1 MNSGETNEF
10 EARYNAR
17 VAKIR
22 KAAAIALKEL
32 DRLRSGGPVAREAF
46 DAEVARITQEKLQPY
61 GCDLIV
67 HSVGDGAP
75 AIPDQGPEHE
85 ERIRSNQKFFPSR
98 QWSLAPSKSGLGSV
112 WSLFE

>member
-10 EARYNAR
+10 ETKYNAR

-32 DRLRSGGPVAREAF
+32 DRLRSAGPVAQEVF

-61 GCDLIV
+61 GCNLVVHRTDDGIARFLIKVQSTGREYDLIK
-67 HSVGDGAP
+67 S
-75 AIPDQGPEHE
+75 
-85 ERIRSNQKFFPSR
+85 FFHR
-98 QWSLAPSKSGLGSV
+98 DNGR
-112 WSLFE
+112 

>member
-1 MNSGETNEF
+1 MHSDTENEF

-32 DRLRSGGPVAREAF
+32 DRLRLAEPVTQEAF

-61 GCDLIV
+61 GCDLVIRRTD
-67 HSVGDGAP
+67 DGSARFL
-75 AIPDQGPEHE
+75 IKVQSTGRKYDL
-85 ERIRSNQKFFPSR
+85 IKSFFHRDDGSP
-98 QWSLAPSKSGLGSV
+98 LAAEV
-112 WSLFE
+112 